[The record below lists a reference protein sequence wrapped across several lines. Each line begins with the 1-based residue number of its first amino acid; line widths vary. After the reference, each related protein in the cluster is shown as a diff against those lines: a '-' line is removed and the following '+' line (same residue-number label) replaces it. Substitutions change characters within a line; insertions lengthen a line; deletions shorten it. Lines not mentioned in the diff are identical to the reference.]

1 MNVAILTGRL
11 TAKPELK
18 TGNNHTFVRGFVA
31 VQRRKEEADFIPFV
45 AFGKT
50 AEFLCTYFEKGSRIQ
65 MMGRLQS
72 GSFLDQEGKKRF
84 TLDFMVQT
92 VEFGEGKKKEK
103 EEMKEPAGFLPAE
116 EDADLPF

>member
-1 MNVAILTGRL
+1 MVLLTGRL

-18 TGNNHTFVRGFVA
+18 TGNHHTFVRGFVA
-31 VQRRKEEADFIPFV
+31 IQRRKREEADFIPFV

-92 VEFGEGKKKEK
+92 VEFGEDKKKER
-103 EEMKEPAGFLPAE
+103 EEMKEPTGFLPAE
-116 EDADLPF
+116 EEADLPF